1 MRIANRG
8 AFTLMEL
15 LVVIAIIGI
24 LAALLLAA
32 ISEAKGRA
40 LRIQCANNIRQLGS
54 ALQGFVQDHRV
65 YPLSLST
72 NKPYGDY
79 HDSDHEFWM
88 RDLQYGYLASSKTD
102 FYSQGVWRCPA
113 AVLDPPPFSYGYNG
127 YGLISQKALLQPTG
141 TVSLGLG
148 GHRTYSNTGSS
159 ISLAEPAVNEV
170 EVVSPSE
177 MMAIGDGFYGGN
189 DNIYDGGELLGRT
202 IFSRINPAFTKR
214 SYARHRGRANV
225 VFCDGHVES
234 PKLQFLFDDTS
245 YEALSRWNRDHL
257 PHRERLQ

>member
-65 YPLSLST
+65 YPLLQST
-72 NKPYGDY
+72 NKPYGD
-79 HDSDHEFWM
+79 HLDHEFWM
-88 RDLQYGYLASSKTD
+88 RDLQYGYLASSKTVG
-102 FYSQGVWRCPA
+102 FEFQGVWRCPA
-113 AVLDPPPFSYGYNG
+113 GVWVTGAPFSYGYNG

-148 GHRTYSNTGSS
+148 GHRSYRNIASG
-159 ISLAEPAVNEV
+159 ISLAEPAVNEA
-170 EVVSPSE
+170 EVVSPSQ
-177 MMAIGDGFYGGN
+177 MMAIGDGFYGAN
-189 DNIYDGGELLGRT
+189 DNIGDCDQLGRVILSYVDT
-202 IFSRINPAFTKR
+202 ASTKR

-234 PKLQFLFDDTS
+234 ANLRFLFDDTS
-245 YEALSRWNRDHL
+245 DEALSRWNRDHL